1 MIITFRPE
9 LQNPPMDPECTI
21 GFSFIGKK
29 GEDTTYYNLS
39 SGVTRDFPEEIWEK
53 IKDRD
58 VVKQLLAW
66 GALKVIEEAEAPAEA
81 QKVRKT
87 RKATLADLSL
97 DEAFSLIEASFDKAQ
112 LEGWAASD
120 DRIPVK
126 NAVATRLSKVA
137 GGKG

>member
-21 GFSFIGKK
+21 GFSFIGKNG
-29 GEDTTYYNLS
+29 GETTYYNLS
-39 SGVTRDFPEEIWEK
+39 SGVTRDFPEEVWEK
-53 IKDRD
+53 IKEQD

-66 GALKVIEEAEAPAEA
+66 GALKVVEEAEAPVEER
-81 QKVRKT
+81 KVRKS
-87 RKATLADLSL
+87 RKTTLADLSL
-97 DEAFSLIEASFDKAQ
+97 DEAMSLIEASFDRVQ
-112 LEGWAASD
+112 LESWAASD

-126 NAVATRLSKVA
+126 NAVAGRLVAVA